1 MDVNECKPVG
11 GVHPRTHAVRLLWP
25 VWPGGSREN
34 LIQNGNILNFGSRA
48 LEGANIG
55 VNVSGLL
62 VAQAVFR
69 IVWHAGH
76 RQNRRVVRA
85 KPKEPDEV
93 GFVREIWRITSK
105 QTRISGFTVVAMTP
119 EANVA

>member
-1 MDVNECKPVG
+1 M
-11 GVHPRTHAVRLLWP
+11 LWP
-25 VWPGGSREN
+25 IGPGSSREN
-34 LIQNGNILNFGSRA
+34 LIQNGDVLNFRRRA
-48 LEGANIG
+48 LERTNIG

-69 IVWHAGH
+69 IVGHAGH
-76 RQNRRVVRA
+76 GKYGRPVGA

-93 GFVREIWRITSK
+93 GFVRESLRSISK

-119 EANVA
+119 EADVA